1 MEGETEEIFVKR
13 VLNPFLANRG
23 FFLIPSVIR
32 TKSGGS
38 RMRKTG
44 GTVKLKKF
52 LEEIRLLTRDSSA
65 SVITMMF
72 DLQGLHNSF
81 KENCGND
88 VACIEGRL
96 EQLVDDT
103 RFLPY
108 LQLHEFEALLYSDVD
123 VMRDHLG
130 SVQRFRIP
138 GVPPE
143 EINMDN
149 PLQNVSVMHTPGSQN
164 LSMG

>member
-1 MEGETEEIFVKR
+1 
-13 VLNPFLANRG
+13 
-23 FFLIPSVIR
+23 
-32 TKSGGS
+32 
-38 RMRKTG
+38 MRRTG

-81 KENCGND
+81 KGNCGND
-88 VACIEGRL
+88 VRCIERRL
-96 EQLVDDT
+96 KERVEDT

-123 VMRDHLG
+123 VMNDYLG
-130 SVQRFRIP
+130 SIQRFRIP
-138 GVPPE
+138 GVSPE

-149 PLQNVSVMHTPGSQN
+149 PPSKRIRDAYPQFSKLIDGVAIAESIGVERMRVSCPHFKVWIESIESLCSQ
-164 LSMG
+164 